1 MKKLLVVLLS
11 VLLLFSFVSC
21 KDKSEEIK
29 ADYEAK
35 IQAQKDEQEEMIK
48 NFEDFMDAYKKDIS
62 VLKSILVTSY
72 SNKVFEL
79 TEENINIELSDINYP
94 ALNVNDF
101 TDFITL
107 EDGQKVGGPYGVD
120 LDPAPSG
127 YVTGISTDKNNFNL
141 VYEENKMTLHY
152 AVLNKSDDS
161 QVKLDQ
167 KLEVTI
173 DGTFK
178 EVDNDDV
185 HTVDYKITINDETYW
200 LSYTYDKKTEQVTAA
215 KINGKDVNV
224 RLFNVEIKPDAYKV
238 K

>member
-48 NFEDFMDAYKKDIS
+48 NFEDFMDAYEKDIS
-62 VLKSILVTSY
+62 VLKTILVNCYDKTNMFRFQS
-72 SNKVFEL
+72 SQG
-79 TEENINIELSDINYP
+79 
-94 ALNVNDF
+94 NVNV
-101 TDFITL
+101 TL
-107 EDGQKVGGPYGVD
+107 SEDHYPSLNMTNFKDYISLEEGENVAKSSVTF
-120 LDPAPSG
+120 DPAPSG
-127 YVTGISTDKNNFNL
+127 SVTGTATATNNFNL
-141 VYEENKMTLHY
+141 VYDKNKVTLKY
-152 AVLNKSDDS
+152 DVQNGTSTVKS
-161 QVKLDQ
+161 DQ

-178 EVDNDDV
+178 EVDNDEK
-185 HTVDYKITINDETYW
+185 HTVDYKITINDKTYW

-215 KINGKDVNV
+215 SVNGKA
-224 RLFNVEIKPDAYKV
+224 VEIRLINAEDADIEV